1 MTIFKVNSC
10 LLNSLQWI
18 SFQLTPVQGKVSK
31 IQRKK
36 VGSQSSKK
44 SRRTRLNVHKIL
56 IFFEQRNSVR
66 KNNYH
71 HYIGKH
77 FSQSA
82 FTCANI
88 PPPHFA
94 TLVSGLF
101 WCFSSKE
108 LSCQCRRCGYDAW
121 VRKIPWRRKR
131 QTHSNI
137 LAWEIPRTEEPGKL
151 QSMGPQ
157 RVGHNLVTK
166 QQLC

>member
-1 MTIFKVNSC
+1 MNQIKIEMEIETNHTEKSSDGKRSNPNFTKTGKMDNPDGTTSERTQYYPEINQVNDVY
-10 LLNSLQWI
+10 Q
-18 SFQLTPVQGKVSK
+18 QKE
-31 IQRKK
+31 QRKYLK
-36 VGSQSSKK
+36 LFLVDDENNLIVKGSPENSKNIENGSKK

-101 WCFSSKE
+101 
-108 LSCQCRRCGYDAW
+108 
-121 VRKIPWRRKR
+121 
-131 QTHSNI
+131 
-137 LAWEIPRTEEPGKL
+137 
-151 QSMGPQ
+151 
-157 RVGHNLVTK
+157 
-166 QQLC
+166 